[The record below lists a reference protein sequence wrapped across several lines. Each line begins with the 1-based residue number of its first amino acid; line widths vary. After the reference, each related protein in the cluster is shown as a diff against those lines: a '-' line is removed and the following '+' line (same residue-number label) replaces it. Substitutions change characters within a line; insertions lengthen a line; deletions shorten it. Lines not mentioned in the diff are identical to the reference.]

1 VAEYGGLTMNN
12 TGGALNILV
21 LLALVALPILVV
33 RSGIGG
39 MVISAW
45 CTTAMIL
52 RVIVHVPWG
61 LLLLAI
67 GFVVLWESGGNII
80 ALLIGGW
87 FVFKGGN
94 YLFGSLGGVFTEPT
108 GKNEG
113 ATTATRAD
121 LRRSGLVK

>member
-1 VAEYGGLTMNN
+1 MNS
-12 TGGALNILV
+12 TGEPFS
-21 LLALVALPILVV
+21 LLALLAVVALAILVV

-52 RVIVHVPWG
+52 RAIVHVPWG
-61 LLLLAI
+61 LFLLTI
-67 GFVVLWESGGNII
+67 GFAIVLNSEGNII
-80 ALLIGGW
+80 LLVIGGL
-87 FVFKGGN
+87 FVFNGGN
-94 YLFGSLGGVFTEPT
+94 YLFGSLGGFFTGPT

-121 LRRSGLVK
+121 LRRSRLVKWWSP